1 MKKII
6 VLIVIVILL
15 TLTATTVRYVNEDFN
30 NEPNIIDVDFAAKPY
45 NNIEISGEEEI
56 LGDDFIEPPLEILS
70 EEILADEI
78 PTQIDEVALEVK
90 EEAKEEIQTKKTTP
104 SSNTVKATNTTKK
117 TTTTTTTKKQAAKYN
132 MPYYIKIN
140 RTQNVVN
147 IYQKGSGDEYD
158 KIYKAMICSIGT
170 STPKAGS
177 KYKVTSYRREWN
189 GLKGGVYGQYATQIV
204 GNILFHSVPY
214 TAKDKSTLEY
224 WEYDKL
230 GTKASLGCIRL
241 TVKDAKWIYDNIA
254 AGTIVEFYED
264 DYAGPLGKPTAK
276 TISDNELCRNWDP
289 TDPAEGNPWNS
300 PIESENVA
308 ATEEIIENNVTEEF
322 VSQLTTLDDTITE
335 SGAIITIDNPTNE
348 SGDLIESIETLPE
361 QIFQSGETTSR
372 NAEIVELLTLEPE
385 SGDENIV
392 ITEATELPVEI
403 ITEPP
408 IEQAIEPEPIMAE
421 TTEEK
426 VELFEL

>member
-56 LGDDFIEPPLEILS
+56 LGDDFIEPPLEFLS
-70 EEILADEI
+70 EEILADEL

-104 SSNTVKATNTTKK
+104 SSNTVKTTNTTKK

-158 KIYKAMICSIGT
+158 QIYKAMVCSIGT
-170 STPKAGS
+170 ATPKAGS
-177 KYKVTSYRREWN
+177 KYKVTTYRRLWN
-189 GLKGGVYGQYATQIV
+189 GLKGGVYGQYAVQIV

-214 TAKDKSTLEY
+214 TSKTNSSLEY

-230 GTKASLGCIRL
+230 GTKASAGCIRL
-241 TVKDAKWIYDNIA
+241 AVKDAKWIYDNIG
-254 AGTIVEFYED
+254 AGTMVEFYESD
-264 DYAGPLGKPTAK
+264 DPGPLGKPSAK
-276 TISDNELCRNWDP
+276 IISDNELCRNWDP
-289 TDPAEGNPWNS
+289 TDPAEGNPWNA
-300 PIESENVA
+300 PAEDNNIIVSEGIAETNPVEA
-308 ATEEIIENNVTEEF
+308 ID
-322 VSQLTTLDDTITE
+322 SQLTIILSEPVQEQPSNIE
-335 SGAIITIDNPTNE
+335 STAP
-348 SGDLIESIETLPE
+348 SGDVLNEENSPIDEVPTT
-361 QIFQSGETTSR
+361 QS
-372 NAEIVELLTLEPE
+372 ELT
-385 SGDENIV
+385 I
-392 ITEATELPVEI
+392 EATEFQSKTESAQEAENSAESLFFEDIPVILEEQENKEI
-403 ITEPP
+403 
-408 IEQAIEPEPIMAE
+408 
-421 TTEEK
+421 EEK
-426 VELFEL
+426 SGDFLVNNIDNTNTL